1 MAVTLCHMFLVQELY
16 DVEHFAI
23 KTVAVTFWRL
33 PVIFLV
39 MFIVR
44 GQVTN
49 SLLHSQI
56 RPTHAHVYTGMH
68 AHKHARTHTCTHVL
82 VMCTRVYTDACMFY
96 WHACFAGSRPFEIPD
111 NAHVRQCLFTSVPEP
126 VLL

>member
-1 MAVTLCHMFLVQELY
+1 VVQELY

-44 GQVTN
+44 GQVT
-49 SLLHSQI
+49 HCCI
-56 RPTHAHVYTGMH
+56 
-68 AHKHARTHTCTHVL
+68 HTQL
-82 VMCTRVYTDACMFY
+82 
-96 WHACFAGSRPFEIPD
+96 
-111 NAHVRQCLFTSVPEP
+111 
-126 VLL
+126 

>member
-1 MAVTLCHMFLVQELY
+1 MVQELY

-44 GQVTN
+44 GQPLFVAFTHNCHNNTN
-49 SLLHSQI
+49 N
-56 RPTHAHVYTGMH
+56 GDD
-68 AHKHARTHTCTHVL
+68 K
-82 VMCTRVYTDACMFY
+82 
-96 WHACFAGSRPFEIPD
+96 FAFQLMMS
-111 NAHVRQCLFTSVPEP
+111 
-126 VLL
+126 

>member
-1 MAVTLCHMFLVQELY
+1 MQELY

-44 GQVTN
+44 GQVIHF
-49 SLLHSQI
+49 LLHSHTTVMYPHI
-56 RPTHAHVYTGMH
+56 CTRT
-68 AHKHARTHTCTHVL
+68 HARTH
-82 VMCTRVYTDACMFY
+82 
-96 WHACFAGSRPFEIPD
+96 
-111 NAHVRQCLFTSVPEP
+111 AHS
-126 VLL
+126 

>member
-1 MAVTLCHMFLVQELY
+1 MQELY

-44 GQVTN
+44 GQVTHF
-49 SLLHSQI
+49 LLHSHTTVMY
-56 RPTHAHVYTGMH
+56 PHTYAHEHTHAHMHALEMCIDVYTCM
-68 AHKHARTHTCTHVL
+68 HVL
-82 VMCTRVYTDACMFY
+82 LACMFC
-96 WHACFAGSRPFEIPD
+96 WHACFARSHLMQTPD
-111 NAHVRQCLFTSVPEP
+111 DADT
-126 VLL
+126 

>member
-1 MAVTLCHMFLVQELY
+1 MQELY

-44 GQVTN
+44 GQPLSAALT
-49 SLLHSQI
+49 HSCDVHTQTYV
-56 RPTHAHVYTGMH
+56 RT
-68 AHKHARTHTCTHVL
+68 HARTHACVHVL
-82 VMCTRVYTDACMFY
+82 LACMFC
-96 WHACFAGSRPFEIPD
+96 W
-111 NAHVRQCLFTSVPEP
+111 NAPHGDTCQGLWSE
-126 VLL
+126 

>member
-1 MAVTLCHMFLVQELY
+1 MQELY

-44 GQVTN
+44 GQPL
-49 SLLHSQI
+49 SRSAAL
-56 RPTHAHVYTGMH
+56 THNCDVH
-68 AHKHARTHTCTHVL
+68 THTFVT
-82 VMCTRVYTDACMFY
+82 CTRVYTHADMFC
-96 WHACFAGSRPFEIPD
+96 WHACFDGSRPMEIPD
-111 NAHVRQCLFTSVPEP
+111 DADT
-126 VLL
+126 